1 MSTIRFMHSYI
12 RRVIDQELDD
22 LFVDLPAI
30 LLDGPKGVGKTRT
43 AVERCTDGSIRR
55 LDLLPERQ
63 IMEADPFIIRTDS
76 RPTLI
81 DEWQR
86 VPAVFDVV
94 RRLVDEDGVGGQFLL
109 TGSAPWPHA
118 THSGAGRI
126 VSMRMRPLT
135 LQERLGLNPTV
146 SMRELLTGSAVI
158 AGSSTLT
165 LADYTSEIVAGGFP
179 GMQHLTPRARS
190 RQLDGYI
197 NRIVDHDL
205 PELGTAVRH
214 PERVLGWLRAYGA
227 ATSTIT
233 QWDKIRNAAT
243 PGEGDKPSK
252 PSTMVYREL
261 LTQLRILDPLEG
273 WGPSNNHLKN
283 LTLSPKHH
291 LTDPALAARLVKL
304 SATKLLAG
312 DGPSRPVPGD
322 GTYLGA
328 LFESLVALSVRTYAQ
343 LNDARVYHMRTGNG
357 RHEIDFIVESDDG
370 ILAIEAKLTPTVDRN
385 DVAHLKWLKEHIG
398 SSCKDLMIVT
408 TGLQAYRR
416 TDGVAVVPLATLG
429 A

>member
-1 MSTIRFMHSYI
+1 MSTIRFVQSYI
-12 RRVIDQELDD
+12 RRTIDQELDD

-43 AVERCTDGSIRR
+43 AVERCTNGSIRR
-55 LDLLPERQ
+55 LDLIPERQ
-63 IMEADPFIIRTDS
+63 IMEADPFIIRTDN

-86 VPAVFDVV
+86 VPEVFDAV
-94 RRLVDEDGVGGQFLL
+94 RRLVDENGAGGQFLL

-146 SMRELLTGSAVI
+146 SMRDLLTGSAVI

-165 LADYTSEIVAGGFP
+165 LADYTSAIVAGGFP
-179 GMQHLTPRARS
+179 GMQHLTPRARA

-205 PELGTAVRH
+205 PELGRAVRH
-214 PERVLGWLRAYGA
+214 PERVLAWLRAYGA
-227 ATSTIT
+227 ATATIT
-233 QWDKIRNAAT
+233 QWDKIRNSAT

-261 LTQLRILDPLEG
+261 LTKLRILDPLEA
-273 WGPSNNHLKN
+273 WSPSKNHMKN
-283 LTLSPKHH
+283 LTLGPKHY
-291 LTDPALAARLVKL
+291 LADPALAARLVRL
-304 SATKLLAG
+304 SASKLLTG
-312 DGPSRPVPGD
+312 DGPTRPVPAD

-343 LNDARVYHMRTGNG
+343 LHDARVYHMRTERG
-357 RHEIDFIVESDDG
+357 RHEIDFIVESEDG
-370 ILAIEAKLTPTVDRN
+370 ILAIEAKLAPTVDGN
-385 DVAHLKWLKEHIG
+385 DVAHLKWLKKQIG
-398 SSCKDLMIVT
+398 PSCLDMMIVT
-408 TGLQAYRR
+408 TGMEAYRR
-416 TDGVAVVPLATLG
+416 ADGVAVVPLALLG